1 LIRLISA
8 LTYSM
13 VFAMLKNRQDT
24 EEVIQ
29 DASLK
34 VIDSLLLEE
43 NEIGAFKFQSS
54 LKTWIYRIALNKAK
68 DKIAYNKRDKRKA
81 MSQSMSLD
89 IEDSSA
95 LRLASRIAP
104 PDVVMEHNESLLK
117 LWQSIDMLPLKQRE
131 ALILT
136 KIDQNSMKET
146 AVIMKTTPKAVESL
160 LSRGKANLKN
170 ILNQKNSM

>member
-1 LIRLISA
+1 
-8 LTYSM
+8 
-13 VFAMLKNRQDT
+13 MLKNRQDT